1 MADWHKEYEKAK
13 ELKKFNK
20 QKWQERRRD
29 NTYSFLQLVVECMI
43 AQNIK
48 INIFNLY
55 YNYRYKLDIKVY
67 HPNWKSFVVKSETYE
82 SIVINDYLYYESA
95 FNMYLKEFL
104 KEKYKLP
111 FLYFIPFRASRLKL
125 RKSKNV

>member
-29 NTYSFLQLVVECMI
+29 NIYSFLQLVVECMI

-67 HPNWKSFVVKSETYE
+67 HPNWKSFEIKSEMAV
-82 SIVINDYLYYESA
+82 SLYVY
-95 FNMYLKEFL
+95 FN
-104 KEKYKLP
+104 
-111 FLYFIPFRASRLKL
+111 LYILIIIL
-125 RKSKNV
+125 VLV